1 VRGSSQVHRM
11 PQSSD
16 RRQQHRAPIEL
27 RVEYQR
33 LNRFFY
39 DYTKNISMG
48 GTFIKTIKP
57 LEVGTEF
64 LFKLMIP
71 SLEEPLIL
79 RGEVRW
85 ILHEGETRI
94 GEGPDGADEPGMGI
108 RFIYDSEAQ
117 RGEVEREV
125 ERLMVGSLGPKI
137 YARLHAGHELKKKT

>member
-1 VRGSSQVHRM
+1 MLIQATVRARLMARLRM

-48 GTFIKTIKP
+48 GTFIETTKP
-57 LEVGTEF
+57 LDIGTEL

-71 SLEEPLIL
+71 TMPETLVL
-79 RGEVRW
+79 RGSVRW
-85 ILHEGETRI
+85 ILHEGETRE
-94 GEGPDGADEPGMGI
+94 GEGPDGANEPGM
-108 RFIYDSEAQ
+108 
-117 RGEVEREV
+117 
-125 ERLMVGSLGPKI
+125 
-137 YARLHAGHELKKKT
+137 

>member
-1 VRGSSQVHRM
+1 M

-48 GTFIKTIKP
+48 GTFIKTTKP
-57 LEVGTEF
+57 LDIGTEF

-71 SLEEPLIL
+71 TMPEPLVL
-79 RGEVRW
+79 RGSVRW
-85 ILHEGETRI
+85 ILHEGETRE

-108 RFIYDSEAQ
+108 RFIYDTDAQ
-117 RGEVEREV
+117 RNDFEGVVEE
-125 ERLMVGSLGPKI
+125 LMAGALGPDLAVK
-137 YARLHAGHELKKKT
+137 LLKKPNTP

>member
-1 VRGSSQVHRM
+1 M

-48 GTFIKTIKP
+48 GTFIKTSKP

-64 LFKLMIP
+64 LFRLMIP

-137 YARLHAGHELKKKT
+137 YARLHAGHELKKRP

>member
-1 VRGSSQVHRM
+1 M

-39 DYTKNISMG
+39 DYTRNISMG
-48 GTFIKTIKP
+48 GTFIKTSKP
-57 LEVGTEF
+57 LDVGTQF

-71 SLEEPLIL
+71 SKPEPLVL

-85 ILHEGETRI
+85 ILHEGEKFL
-94 GEGPDGADEPGMGI
+94 GEWPDGADEPGMGI
-108 RFIYDSEAQ
+108 RFIYGDDSERTAVEH
-117 RGEVEREV
+117 EVEK
-125 ERLMVGSLGPKI
+125 LMVGSLGPKI
-137 YARLHAGHELKKKT
+137 YAKLQKVTEKKK

>member
-1 VRGSSQVHRM
+1 MSQA
-11 PQSSD
+11 SD
-16 RRQQHRAPIEL
+16 RRLQERTPIEL

-48 GTFIKTIKP
+48 GTFIKTAKP
-57 LEVGTEF
+57 LEVGTQF

-71 SLEEPLIL
+71 TLPEPLVL

-85 ILHEGETRI
+85 ILHEGETRV

-108 RFIYDSEAQ
+108 RFIYEDDAQ
-117 RGEVEREV
+117 RAAVEGEVEQ
-125 ERLMVGSLGPKI
+125 LMVGSLGPKI
-137 YARLHAGHELKKKT
+137 YANLYRPGDKRK

>member
-1 VRGSSQVHRM
+1 M

-48 GTFIKTIKP
+48 GTFIKTNKP
-57 LEVGTEF
+57 LEIGTEF
-64 LFKLMIP
+64 LFQLMIP
-71 SLEEPLIL
+71 TLPEPLVL
-79 RGEVRW
+79 RGDVRW
-85 ILHEGETRI
+85 ILHEGETRV

-108 RFIYDSEAQ
+108 RFIYEDDNQ
-117 RGEVEREV
+117 RTEVEREV
-125 ERLMVGSLGPKI
+125 EHLMVGSLGPKI
-137 YARLHAGHELKKKT
+137 YASLHRARDRKKKA